1 MANTKQST
9 KRIGQTLKRQAVNG
23 ARMSRIRTFIRRVRD
38 ALKAG
43 DAAAATASF
52 RDAEPEIM
60 RGVSKGVLH
69 KRTAS
74 RYVSR
79 LAQAVKKLALAA

>member
-9 KRIGQTLKRQAVNG
+9 KRAKQSLNRQAVNA
-23 ARMSRIRTFIRRVRD
+23 ARISRIRTFIRRVRD
-38 ALKAG
+38 SLKAG
-43 DAAAATASF
+43 DAAAALQNLRA
-52 RDAEPEIM
+52 AEPEIM
-60 RGVSKGVLH
+60 RGASKGVLH

-79 LAQAVKKLALAA
+79 LAQAVKKLALSA